1 MVKRNELVAY
11 TNELL
16 QIDRFRDYAP
26 NGLQVE
32 GRDEIRILASAV
44 SASFS
49 AVEAALAAGADA
61 LLVHHG
67 YFWQGEAPVVVG
79 MKRRRL
85 ALLLEHDINLLAY
98 HLPLD
103 AHDIFGNNAQLAQV
117 LGLQVSGRFG
127 PEEGIAWHGKPVR
140 TMGGEEFARHVA
152 RSLGR
157 EPLYIEA
164 RDARPIRRIGWCTGA
179 AQKYTEA
186 AAEAGLDAYLS
197 GEASEQNFHVAQE
210 MNIHFYAAGHHA
222 TERYG
227 VRALC
232 DHLASR
238 YKLQHHIIEIANPI

>member
-1 MVKRNELVAY
+1 MVKRDELVAY
-11 TNELL
+11 ANELL
-16 QIDRFRDYAP
+16 RIDGFRDYAP

-32 GRDEIRILASAV
+32 GRDEIRVLASAV
-44 SASFS
+44 TASYS
-49 AVEAALAAGADA
+49 AVEEAVAAGADA

-67 YFWQGEAPVVVG
+67 YFWQGEAAAVVG

-85 ALLLEHDINLLAY
+85 ALLLEHEINLLAY

-103 AHDIFGNNAQLAQV
+103 AHETYGNNVQLARV
-117 LGLQVSGRFG
+117 LGLQTGGCFG
-127 PEEGIAWHGKPVR
+127 PEPGIARFGELAQPVA
-140 TMGGEEFARHVA
+140 GAEFARHVA

-157 EPLYIEA
+157 EPLHVPA
-164 RDARPIRRIGWCTGA
+164 KDARPIRRIGWCTGA
-179 AQKYTEA
+179 AQKYIEA

-210 MNIHFYAAGHHA
+210 MNIHFFAAGHHA

-232 DHLASR
+232 DHLASH
-238 YKLQHHIIEIANPI
+238 YKLQHRVIEIANPV

>member
-1 MVKRNELVAY
+1 MVKRDELTAY

-32 GRDEIRILASAV
+32 GRDEIRVLASTVTASY
-44 SASFS
+44 SAL
-49 AVEAALAAGADA
+49 EEALAAGADA

-67 YFWQGEAPVVVG
+67 YFWQGEAAAVVG

-85 ALLLEHDINLLAY
+85 ALLLARDINLLAY

-103 AHDIFGNNAQLAQV
+103 AHEVYGNNAQLARV
-117 LGLQVSGRFG
+117 LGLRVSGCFG
-127 PEEGIAWHGKPVR
+127 PESGIAWFGEPAKPVE
-140 TMGGEEFARHVA
+140 GAEFARHVA

-157 EPLYIEA
+157 EPLHIPA
-164 RDARPIRRIGWCTGA
+164 SDARPIRRIGWCTGA
-179 AQKYTEA
+179 AQKFIEI
-186 AAEAGLDAYLS
+186 AAEQGLDAYLS
-197 GEASEQNFHVAQE
+197 GEASEQNFHVARE
-210 MNIHFYAAGHHA
+210 MNIHFFAAGHHA

-232 DHLASR
+232 EHLAGHF
-238 YKLQHHIIEIANPI
+238 KLRHHAIEIANPI

>member
-1 MVKRNELVAY
+1 MVTRDELVAY

-16 QIDRFRDYAP
+16 QIDQFRDYAP

-32 GRDEIRILASAV
+32 GGDEIRVVASAV
-44 SASFS
+44 TASYA
-49 AVEAALAAGADA
+49 AVQEAAAVGADA

-67 YFWQGEAPVVVG
+67 YFWQGEAAAVVG

-85 ALLLEHDINLLAY
+85 ALLLDRQINLLAY

-103 AHDIFGNNAQLAQV
+103 AHPTYGNNAQLAQL
-117 LGLQVSGRFG
+117 LGLQVKGCFG
-127 PEEGIAWHGKPVR
+127 PESGIAWFGELP
-140 TMGGEEFARHVA
+140 TPLDGGGFARLVA
-152 RSLGR
+152 DSLGR
-157 EPLYIEA
+157 EPLHIA
-164 RDARPIRRIGWCTGA
+164 AHDARPIRRIGWCTGA
-179 AQKYTEA
+179 AQKYLEA

-210 MNIHFYAAGHHA
+210 MNIHFFAAGHHA

-232 DHLASR
+232 DHLAHHFGV
-238 YKLQHHIIEIANPI
+238 QHHIIEIANPI